1 MPKEKIFPSLF
12 YHLIPFFLDFVF
24 LSVPLSMRLG
34 LRYFSNYIS
43 HYDKISDYLNLI
55 ENAYFFVYILL
66 TYKLLRKVKASLK
79 NHYSHIDEGNLTW
92 FEFLLIGIA
101 IIITADSLFSI
112 YELYYPI
119 VPWNIGTIIAFMFVI
134 LYVYLGYK
142 GIFQSRILLP
152 EFLNEVTLENHVI
165 SNDKQIKN
173 QEHGRQLDGLSQDE
187 IEELKIKLDNLL
199 NKKKLFLND
208 SLSLTDLADAI
219 GIGNKKLSEL
229 LNQHLNISFY
239 NLINDYRIEEV
250 KHRMNSEENDKLTL
264 LGIAFES
271 GFQSKASFNRVFKS
285 KTGMSPSMYKYS
297 ILKERNPPSTID

>member
-1 MPKEKIFPSLF
+1 M
-12 YHLIPFFLDFVF
+12 
-24 LSVPLSMRLG
+24 
-34 LRYFSNYIS
+34 
-43 HYDKISDYLNLI
+43 
-55 ENAYFFVYILL
+55 
-66 TYKLLRKVKASLK
+66 
-79 NHYSHIDEGNLTW
+79 
-92 FEFLLIGIA
+92 
-101 IIITADSLFSI
+101 FSI